1 MKKVLVVALC
11 ALLTLSLFIPVM
23 AEDGPKFTTTVSAN
37 RVKRGDTV
45 TVTVSADKVFAA
57 KAIAL
62 DFASVCDPAAFELVE
77 AYWTTDK
84 ISLADVDT
92 AQFKAVGFCVN
103 LGSTPET
110 AQPATGISGE
120 IFKITVKAKAD
131 AAYDDYNFKVAVTVD
146 QAAATSTG
154 TTVKVSYVDLNG
166 WVYEGGIWY
175 YYESGTK
182 VTNAWRKD
190 SIGWCFLTADGSMAV
205 KTFVKDSI
213 GWAYVDEGGYFYDN
227 LTAWRFVDG
236 VWYYVENGY
245 RVENAWRKDSIGW
258 CFLTADGSMAVN
270 TFVKDSIGWAYVDEG
285 GYFYEITTWRFVDG
299 VWYYVENGYRV
310 ENAWRKDS
318 TGWCFLTADGS
329 MAVNT
334 FVKDSIGWAYVD
346 EGGYFYEITA
356 WRLLDGKWYY
366 VENGY
371 RVENTWRKDSKGWCY
386 LTGDGSMMTNDWL
399 KDSVGWCYIGAD
411 GYCLANGTYTIGGYE
426 YYFDENGRIEGEP
439 IR

>member
-182 VTNAWRKD
+182 VTNAWHKD

-205 KTFVKDSI
+205 K
-213 GWAYVDEGGYFYDN
+213 
-227 LTAWRFVDG
+227 
-236 VWYYVENGY
+236 
-245 RVENAWRKDSIGW
+245 
-258 CFLTADGSMAVN
+258 
-270 TFVKDSIGWAYVDEG
+270 
-285 GYFYEITTWRFVDG
+285 
-299 VWYYVENGYRV
+299 
-310 ENAWRKDS
+310 
-318 TGWCFLTADGS
+318 
-329 MAVNT
+329 T